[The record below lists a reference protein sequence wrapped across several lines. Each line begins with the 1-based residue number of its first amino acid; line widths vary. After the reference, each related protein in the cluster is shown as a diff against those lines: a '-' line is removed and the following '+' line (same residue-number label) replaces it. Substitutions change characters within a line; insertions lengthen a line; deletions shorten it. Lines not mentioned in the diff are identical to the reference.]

1 MISPIFIENYVYI
14 FIPSNIYIKSIL
26 LLLSYDLYTI
36 LYYNK
41 SKFYDHKFVHK
52 NFIQNIY
59 IVITKVNLILLLK
72 IETFTSWRIFYI
84 IKLLSLFFG

>member
-1 MISPIFIENYVYI
+1 MLSSYTKKISNEDNQFDGMTIRDVYI

-52 NFIQNIY
+52 NF
-59 IVITKVNLILLLK
+59 L
-72 IETFTSWRIFYI
+72 
-84 IKLLSLFFG
+84 